1 MVGLGVKT
9 FGIAALLLAAP
20 PTIPGD
26 DVPTPEVPHDE
37 DFRYTGS
44 CHVAPPPADDCF
56 PRVGSGECT
65 GGTEAPVAPDG
76 P

>member
-1 MVGLGVKT
+1 MNWNFVDRLGITVT
-9 FGIAALLLAAP
+9 VLIVVLILVLSLA
-20 PTIPGD
+20 TRCND
-26 DVPTPEVPHDE
+26 DP
-37 DFRYTGS
+37 
-44 CHVAPPPADDCF
+44 DDCF